1 MDIVSQVL
9 STFDKIGQWLI
20 TALKS
25 FMGLFYEA
33 ESGLTIFGTLAV
45 VGLGI
50 SVVLL
55 VFRIIQNF
63 LHLRG

>member
-1 MDIVSQVL
+1 MNIVTQILQVFNQMGEWMV
-9 STFDKIGQWLI
+9 SSM
-20 TALKS
+20 KS

-33 ESGLTIFGTLAV
+33 ETGLTIFGTLAV
-45 VGLGI
+45 VALGI

-55 VFRIIQNF
+55 VFRLIQNF